1 MLLSFSIICYNNA
14 SFERGD
20 TNMSNDNEILTIE
33 EAAEYLRLGKRSIY
47 KLAQDG
53 KIPCKKILNKY
64 RFVKSDL
71 KKWVS
76 NE

>member
-1 MLLSFSIICYNNA
+1 
-14 SFERGD
+14 
-20 TNMSNDNEILTIE
+20 MSNDNEILTIE

-47 KLAQDG
+47 KLAQDA

>member
-1 MLLSFSIICYNNA
+1 MMN
-14 SFERGD
+14 E
-20 TNMSNDNEILTIE
+20 NDILTIE

-47 KLAQDG
+47 KLAQEE

-76 NE
+76 ND